1 MAQQENTMKLWIDDD
16 YKDIL
21 LVAIFKEEKKIAEKL
36 LEENDYLLEE
46 DRLWDEEWL
55 RGLNIMLKNYDI
67 ATDA

>member
-1 MAQQENTMKLWIDDD
+1 MKLWIDDD